1 VVQTLQDIEVQVEL
15 PVIIYCDNLG
25 AIFMAENA
33 TATARTKHVD
43 ARFHFVREYI
53 INEFVKVMFI
63 KSEDNKADMFTK
75 NVSNDLYEKQKKEY
89 IIKRE
94 DVDTIGASE
103 GRVLASER

>member
-1 VVQTLQDIEVQVEL
+1 VVQILQDIEVQVEL

-75 NVSNDLYEKQKKEY
+75 NVSNDLYEKQNKEY